1 MLNMLQQSV
10 LHYQHRQKFFL
21 IRMRKITF
29 LITLFCSISI
39 ANCQVFK
46 GTVYDRSTD
55 STLSFA
61 IVYISGTSIGT
72 YSDEH
77 GNFTLDISRYSSM
90 PITISLLSYY
100 SVTLSEHGS
109 NKMYDIFLSPKIK
122 ELDEV
127 VVTAKGHWKTY
138 MRMFEREFL
147 GETKNAMECNILNE
161 KDLRFSYDPDS
172 NTLRAFSSEPVLIH
186 NKALGYSI
194 TYYLDKFQYSA
205 KMDEKRVLAEK
216 SYYLNKFQ
224 PIRNKM
230 DEKRVLTEKLV
241 LLGNYLFKDDI
252 LALSES
258 EKRKVEARRKSAYVG
273 SRMHFF
279 RLLYQGDLVQ
289 NGKHNILL
297 SDNTPVSN
305 IFSIG
310 SKTTINS
317 DSFVIRKDSISSYI
331 KNEGEFSVVYRSKSS
346 TIYVN
351 IDSGYFQKNGYF
363 DPIEIT
369 FSGDMSRQRIGDL
382 LPFEYSLR

>member
-1 MLNMLQQSV
+1 
-10 LHYQHRQKFFL
+10 
-21 IRMRKITF
+21 MRKITF

-90 PITISLLSYY
+90 PITISLLGYY

-205 KMDEKRVLAEK
+205 KMDEKRVL
-216 SYYLNKFQ
+216 
-224 PIRNKM
+224 
-230 DEKRVLTEKLV
+230 TEKLV

-331 KNEGEFSVVYRSKSS
+331 KNEGELSVVYRSKSS